1 MPSLIMHSPCMDA
14 ASHQL
19 EKWQGATSFGPCAGI
34 IRPVNLGGA
43 NSRIFI
49 SLYIYIFMNL
59 FIIYKIHLQNII

>member
-19 EKWQGATSFGPCAGI
+19 EKGQGATSFGPCAGI

-49 SLYIYIFMNL
+49 YIYIFVYLLLN
-59 FIIYKIHLQNII
+59 IEYIYKI